1 MIATA
6 PRPPVTEYPS
16 SDGEPMAETGTHV
29 ESIILLHQ
37 AVQDFHAARSDV
49 LVASD
54 QFLYLEEGAGRRRAP
69 DVMIVP
75 GVGSAPVDR
84 YCPWEHDD
92 VIPAAVFEFSS
103 AGTVDADLTDKFD
116 DYEELG
122 VAEYFLF
129 DPQGVHLVPAF
140 QGYRLRAGTY
150 RRMRMTGGMLESRL
164 GFKMKP
170 EGIMLRLFDAATG
183 LPIPTRAERAA
194 YAERKATD
202 AERKAAEEHQRA
214 DTLQAQVVKLQAL
227 LQKHNIPSGNGS

>member
-6 PRPPVTEYPS
+6 PRPPVIEYPS

-37 AVQDFHAARSDV
+37 AVRDFFGDESDV

-54 QFLYLEEGAGRRRAP
+54 QFLYLQEGTERRRAP

-75 GVGSAPVDR
+75 GVGRAPVDR

-103 AGTVDADLTDKFD
+103 AATVDVDLNGKFR
-116 DYEELG
+116 DYAALG
-122 VAEYFLF
+122 IPEYFLF
-129 DPQGVHLVPAF
+129 DPQGIHLTPPF

-150 RRMRMTGGMLESRL
+150 RPIRRASGMLESRL
-164 GFKMKP
+164 GFKMRP
-170 EGIMLRLFDAATG
+170 EGIILRLYDATTG
-183 LPIPTRAERAA
+183 QRILTRAERAE
-194 YAERKATD
+194 AER
-202 AERKAAEEHQRA
+202 QRA
-214 DTLQAQVVKLQAL
+214 DSLEAKVARLQAL